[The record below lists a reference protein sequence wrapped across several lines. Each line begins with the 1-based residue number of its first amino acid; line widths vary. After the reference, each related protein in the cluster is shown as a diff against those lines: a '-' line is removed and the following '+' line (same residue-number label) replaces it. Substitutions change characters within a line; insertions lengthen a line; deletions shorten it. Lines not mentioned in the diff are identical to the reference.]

1 MQTSIPF
8 RSFAI
13 GAATGL
19 RSMTGPAAVAGS
31 AGWGRIL
38 PLLALG
44 ELVVD
49 KLPAVPA
56 RTIPPALAV
65 RAIAGALAGR
75 ALSAAG
81 GGNLIAGTVAGA
93 VGAVAGS
100 YAGTAYRDF
109 AGRHMPPMLAALLE
123 DGAAI
128 ALARA
133 AANRS

>member
-1 MQTSIPF
+1 MPTSIPF

-38 PLLALG
+38 PFLALG

-75 ALSAAG
+75 AVAAAAG
-81 GGNLIAGTVAGA
+81 RNLLAGTIAGVAGA
-93 VGAVAGS
+93 VAAS
-100 YAGTAYRDF
+100 YAGAAYRSF
-109 AGRHMPPMLAALLE
+109 AGRHVPPMLAALLE